1 MREPRERWHVS
12 SAVVVVRPGS
22 EERVTAALAAME
34 NVEVYAAE
42 GGRLVVVIEGKS
54 SGAMGA
60 ALSEI
65 SAFSGVV
72 AANMVFE
79 HAEQEEAFADEGRT
93 DAA

>member
-1 MREPRERWHVS
+1 MPEEQERWHVS
-12 SAVVVVRPGS
+12 SAVVVTRPGA
-22 EERVTAALAAME
+22 EESVGAALAAME

-42 GGRLVVVIEGKS
+42 GGKMVVVIEGRS

-60 ALSEI
+60 ALADI
-65 SAFSGVV
+65 AALSGVV